1 MEKQEKEELTMAAV
15 PKAVNYL
22 IEEVAEMRAVLLHIE
37 SQLGLGVDKHR
48 PIKEERA
55 VEILGITDRALK
67 KLVRNNEI
75 PYYQR
80 NKEERNEIILANYDE
95 LIFYNLQI
103 CHNNCQHTK
112 ICCSNST
119 IHNRRC
125 CG

>member
-1 MEKQEKEELTMAAV
+1 MEKQEKEELTMTAV

-55 VEILGITDRALK
+55 AEILGITDRALK

-80 NKEERNEIILANYDE
+80 NKEVYFFEDE
-95 LIFYNLQI
+95 LVKWVEDARVAPYYEQI
-103 CHNNCQHTK
+103 RK
-112 ICCSNST
+112 MKG
-119 IHNRRC
+119 RYR
-125 CG
+125 